1 MPAFTA
7 VKAGCKGGL
16 KMKRIILAPDS
27 FKGTLSAREVCRVE
41 ARAIRRLC
49 PGAEVVELPMADG
62 GEGLVDACCRLTG
75 GTQTTVRVS
84 GPLGDTVEACYG
96 LLPDGG
102 AVVEMAAAAGLP
114 LVQGREDPL
123 NATTRGVG
131 ELLLDAA
138 GRGATY
144 TFGPQKGADGP
155 ALEALEEGMTSFAR
169 VLARYAGVEDVQ
181 IPGAGAAG
189 GLGAA
194 VIFLLGGTLTP
205 GAELLLDQ
213 AGFDGLLEGADL
225 VITGEGRMD
234 GQSAAGKVP
243 GAVAARCRR
252 AGVPCLALC
261 GSVGDGA
268 EILYGQGITAI
279 FSAVRGAADFAAIQR
294 RAGKDLEF
302 LTEAAIRLFLAGGGR
317 HA

>member
-1 MPAFTA
+1 MPAFIA

-114 LVQGREDPL
+114 LVQDGR
-123 NATTRGVG
+123 
-131 ELLLDAA
+131 
-138 GRGATY
+138 
-144 TFGPQKGADGP
+144 
-155 ALEALEEGMTSFAR
+155 
-169 VLARYAGVEDVQ
+169 
-181 IPGAGAAG
+181 
-189 GLGAA
+189 
-194 VIFLLGGTLTP
+194 TP
-205 GAELLLDQ
+205 
-213 AGFDGLLEGADL
+213 
-225 VITGEGRMD
+225 
-234 GQSAAGKVP
+234 
-243 GAVAARCRR
+243 
-252 AGVPCLALC
+252 
-261 GSVGDGA
+261 
-268 EILYGQGITAI
+268 
-279 FSAVRGAADFAAIQR
+279 
-294 RAGKDLEF
+294 
-302 LTEAAIRLFLAGGGR
+302 
-317 HA
+317 